1 MAFKNCA
8 LFTKCKAK
16 IDERTIDEAEH
27 LDLVMPMY
35 NLIEYS
41 SNYSETTGSIWFY
54 SKDEATDFNINFEN
68 TDDFK
73 SFNYKAKL
81 LGNTVADG
89 ANRILRKLR
98 QLLFY

>member
-8 LFTKCKAK
+8 SFTKCKAK
-16 IDERTIDEAEH
+16 VDERTIDEAEH
-27 LDLVMPMY
+27 LDLVMSMY

-54 SKDEATDFNINFEN
+54 SKDEATDFNINLEN

-81 LGNTVADG
+81 LQME
-89 ANRILRKLR
+89 LME
-98 QLLFY
+98 Y